1 MREVI
6 VSLAVER
13 EGVEIALDAYVTLYE
28 LQWGDRLNTPTADV
42 MPCLGEVRWDGRL
55 TDEEA
60 DQAIHEARSLD
71 QCSRAY
77 ALTR

>member
-13 EGVEIALDAYVTLYE
+13 GGAEVALDAYVTLYD
-28 LQWGDRLNTPTADV
+28 LRWGDRPNTPTADV

-55 TDEEA
+55 TDEEE
-60 DQAIHEARSLD
+60 DRAIHEARSLE
-71 QCSRAY
+71 QRRRAY